1 MFQLRSSNLAA
12 RERTLPRQ
20 HSPIRRTTSWA
31 AFAICLII
39 IGFSPLSGHTEEPAA
54 NLDLSSYAG
63 KIVWLDFWASWCV
76 PCRRSFPWLNQML
89 AEYGDQGFVVVG
101 VNLDKDPQLAREFLA
116 DTPAQFPIVY
126 DPNGELATRFGV
138 IGMPSSFLVGRD
150 GQVIT
155 EHVGFKRNLVGDYE
169 VLLREALDE

>member
-1 MFQLRSSNLAA
+1 M
-12 RERTLPRQ
+12 
-20 HSPIRRTTSWA
+20 
-31 AFAICLII
+31 
-39 IGFSPLSGHTEEPAA
+39 
-54 NLDLSSYAG
+54 
-63 KIVWLDFWASWCV
+63 
-76 PCRRSFPWLNQML
+76 
-89 AEYGDQGFVVVG
+89 VVG

-155 EHVGFKRNLVGDYE
+155 EHVGFKRNLVADYE